1 MPANLTEFD
10 STDERPYACATVNR
24 VFLSWVFFWML
35 LAPLFSPA
43 LAAAQTAILPLSEVK
58 PGMVGEART
67 VFHGTVPE
75 PFKVRVVS
83 ILRNFMP
90 SQDIILVRAEDPRVE
105 GTGIAA
111 GMSGSPVY
119 VDGKLMGAIAY
130 GWSFAKEPLA
140 GVTPIES
147 MLAERDRPDR
157 PPPDPYQQ
165 PYQAQYPMPSPGS
178 VPGTSTDVAGSH
190 LQSVA
195 LPLSVSG
202 ASEASLAYLGEE
214 LQPFG
219 LHPVRAGGAGGKP
232 GAARPSFKNLV
243 PGAAVGVALIQGDMS
258 TTAMGTLTYT
268 DGKQVLAFGHP
279 MMGIGAV
286 NLPMVLGEIHAIIPS
301 LSSSLKMSSPLGEIG
316 TITDDSRSGVVG
328 TIGTHAG
335 TVPVQVLVTSKG
347 VRKPAFNVAIARHRR
362 LLPLLATMAVSTAL
376 GEAVPDVTDMVAD
389 VTTRFSVHG
398 FAPIELRDQFYSNE
412 SLAPRVLAM
421 SHGMR
426 ALGDLV
432 SNPFAPAIIEKIEI
446 DARVEYRADM
456 AEIVALSSLGDKVR
470 AGSRLDLQVTLRP
483 YAGAEFARTVEIDVP
498 SALAGRTVK
507 VEVASGAQVKPEVP
521 RAENLRGYIE
531 NLRAYYPA
539 SSLVVSLTTRDDGA
553 SIHGQMIRN
562 LPASALDTLKPGSQT
577 RRADSFHVIKRAA
590 FPGTHP
596 ITGKQEVTL
605 LVGDPR
611 EL

>member
-1 MPANLTEFD
+1 M
-10 STDERPYACATVNR
+10 RPYACATVNR
-24 VFLSWVFFWML
+24 VRLSLVCFWML
-35 LAPLFSPA
+35 VAPLFSPEP
-43 LAAAQTAILPLSEVK
+43 AAAQTTILPLSEVK

-67 VFHGTVPE
+67 VFQGTVPE
-75 PFKVRVVS
+75 PFKVRVLS

-90 SQDIILVRAEDPRVE
+90 NQDIILVRAEDPRVE
-105 GTGIAA
+105 STGIAA

-157 PPPDPYQQ
+157 PPPDPYQE
-165 PYQAQYPMPSPGS
+165 PSQAQYPMPSPGS
-178 VPGTSTDVAGSH
+178 VPGTSTDVAASH

-219 LHPVRAGGAGGKP
+219 LHPVRAGGAGGTT
-232 GAARPSFKNLV
+232 GAARPSSKDLV

-268 DGKQVLAFGHP
+268 DGKLVLAFGHP

-328 TIGTHAG
+328 VVGKHAG
-335 TVPVQVLVTSKG
+335 TVPVQVRVTSKG

-389 VTTRFSVHG
+389 VTTRFSVRG

-432 SNPFAPAIIEKIEI
+432 SNPFAPAVIEKIEI
-446 DARVEYRADM
+446 DARVEYRADV

-498 SALAGRTVK
+498 SALAGRAVK
-507 VEVASGAQVKPEVP
+507 IEVASGAQVKPEVP

-577 RRADSFHVIKRAA
+577 RRTDSFHVIKRAA

-596 ITGKQEVTL
+596 VTGKQEITL
-605 LVGDPR
+605 QVGDPR
-611 EL
+611 DFGSP